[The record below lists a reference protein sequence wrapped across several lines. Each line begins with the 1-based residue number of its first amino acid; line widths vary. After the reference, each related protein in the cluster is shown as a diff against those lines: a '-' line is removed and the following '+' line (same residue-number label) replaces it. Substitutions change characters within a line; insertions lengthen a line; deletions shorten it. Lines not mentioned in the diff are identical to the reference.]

1 MCIALDM
8 NKFWVDY
15 NTYSKLLA
23 RIILKINKAC
33 NIFLLSHNLYIVH
46 TLNILMHTDPIQ

>member
-1 MCIALDM
+1 M

-23 RIILKINKAC
+23 RIILKINEAY